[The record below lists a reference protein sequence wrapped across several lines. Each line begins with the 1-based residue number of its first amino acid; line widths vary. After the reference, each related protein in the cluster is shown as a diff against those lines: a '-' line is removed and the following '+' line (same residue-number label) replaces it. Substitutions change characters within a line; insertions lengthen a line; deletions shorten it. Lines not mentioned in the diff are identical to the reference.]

1 MHAKDDA
8 ISSKKQV
15 DLATLATRKV
25 VGVPTHQEM
34 TMLQFHIPQM
44 TCGSCAKPVRA
55 ALLGA
60 DPSAGIQIDM
70 AARTVSVDTVLEPA
84 VFLAALAEAGY
95 PPLSRP
101 AG

>member
-1 MHAKDDA
+1 
-8 ISSKKQV
+8 
-15 DLATLATRKV
+15 
-25 VGVPTHQEM
+25 
-34 TMLQFHIPQM
+34 MLQFHIPQM

-55 ALLGA
+55 ALLDA

-95 PPLSRP
+95 PPLTPP